1 MQVNSSIQGVSLSPL
16 WIGESFSDYPAAEM
30 AEPRQEMGLLKLRSG
45 IATLLLLVAPLAL
58 AQQKPKKHSDLPAVF
73 SKARFVFVQAEDGD
87 IMRPGL
93 YPEDRNAISDVQQG
107 IRDWNRY
114 AVAINRDDADLILIV
129 RKGRIAGAQGR
140 VGVSGGSP
148 RQPGVPFPGSD
159 PRQDGIGTSVG
170 AAGEVGPPDDMLRV
184 YTHTPDGKLTG
195 PLWSREM
202 KDGLDAPSVL
212 LLQQLKQAVEHAYPP
227 VPPSPQPTQKPKP

>member
-1 MQVNSSIQGVSLSPL
+1 M
-16 WIGESFSDYPAAEM
+16 
-30 AEPRQEMGLLKLRSG
+30 KLRKRV
-45 IATLLLLVAPLAL
+45 AFLLLLVAPFAM
-58 AQQKPKKHSDLPAVF
+58 AQQKSKKHSDVPAVF
-73 SKARFVFVQAEDGD
+73 SNARFVYVQAEDGD

-93 YPEDRNAISDVQQG
+93 YPEDREAIFDVQQG

-114 AVAINRDDADLILIV
+114 AVATRREDADLIFIV

-140 VGVSGGSP
+140 IGVSGGSP
-148 RQPGVPFPGSD
+148 RQPGAPLPGSD

-170 AAGEVGPPDDMLRV
+170 AAGEVGPPDDLLRV
-184 YTHTPDGKLTG
+184 FTQTPDGKLTG

-202 KDGLDAPSVL
+202 KDGLDKPSVL

-227 VPPSPQPTQKPKP
+227 VPPPQPAQNPKP

>member
-1 MQVNSSIQGVSLSPL
+1 
-16 WIGESFSDYPAAEM
+16 
-30 AEPRQEMGLLKLRSG
+30 LKLRNG
-45 IATLLLLVAPLAL
+45 IATLLLLVAPFAV

-73 SKARFVFVQAEDGD
+73 SNARYVYVQAEDGD

-93 YPEDRNAISDVQQG
+93 YPEDRDAISDVHQG

-114 AVAINRDDADLILIV
+114 AVTTNREDADLIFIV

-140 VGVSGGSP
+140 IGVSGGSP
-148 RQPGVPFPGSD
+148 RQPGAPVPGSD

-170 AAGEVGPPDDMLRV
+170 AAGEVGPPDDLMRV
-184 YTHTPDGKLTG
+184 YTQTPDGKPTG

-212 LLQQLKQAVEHAYPP
+212 LLQQLKQAVERSYPP
-227 VPPSPQPTQKPKP
+227 LPPSPQPAQKP